1 MVLVAMALLFFPWEK
16 KRGVRILFS
25 EEKMMK
31 KESKLNKV
39 MVYVYIVRNNAR
51 KRMPDENRLL
61 LGTVVVPEK
70 SRGR

>member
-1 MVLVAMALLFFPWEK
+1 MSTGKWFWSLWPYYSFLGRK
-16 KRGVRILFS
+16 KGGVRILFS

-51 KRMPDENRLL
+51 KRIQMRT
-61 LGTVVVPEK
+61 GCC
-70 SRGR
+70 

>member
-1 MVLVAMALLFFPWEK
+1 MVLVALALLFFPWEK

-39 MVYVYIVRNNAR
+39 MVYIYIYS
-51 KRMPDENRLL
+51 
-61 LGTVVVPEK
+61 TQ
-70 SRGR
+70 